1 MSDNEGILALICVVV
16 GTILGIG
23 GTMLTK
29 WQDGLAERKK
39 VRNRVIYYLLEI
51 HHLLSKLKGPKPDIA
66 TIYSAYLLDRFG
78 PEVVAELSN
87 EVLARI
93 QIQMESAI
101 KSRVMTELLALQA
114 KYPEALAALSEIDPI
129 ACYRLSGLATSFQQA
144 EEFMTEYGKGLDEVI
159 EASEMDD
166 VKKFM
171 GRMLTPSIVED
182 NLETIQDTLENMS
195 KGPFNS
201 KLAGRIKDI
210 LAVERQEEV
219 LEEVRLM
226 VSGTLDNYFDELLA
240 GLAEGQDA
248 EEE

>member
-1 MSDNEGILALICVVV
+1 
-16 GTILGIG
+16 
-23 GTMLTK
+23 
-29 WQDGLAERKK
+29 
-39 VRNRVIYYLLEI
+39 
-51 HHLLSKLKGPKPDIA
+51 
-66 TIYSAYLLDRFG
+66 
-78 PEVVAELSN
+78 
-87 EVLARI
+87 
-93 QIQMESAI
+93 
-101 KSRVMTELLALQA
+101 
-114 KYPEALAALSEIDPI
+114 
-129 ACYRLSGLATSFQQA
+129 
-144 EEFMTEYGKGLDEVI
+144 
-159 EASEMDD
+159 
-166 VKKFM
+166 
-171 GRMLTPSIVED
+171 MLTPSIVED